1 MRFPGVISQWNILMM
16 KKYSF
21 ELYKEKELDGKI
33 CILLQTFSP
42 ATRPLCMLSYQVVDG
57 RYKYKSEK
65 SGKIFCFA
73 FTKSLKF
80 WNRKYFIPLYIRF
93 TSPFVKFFFGKNL
106 FCLFRT
112 VQTSQNAIIDWRQR
126 QWWGVLHSPN

>member
-1 MRFPGVISQWNILMM
+1 MM

-57 RYKYKSEK
+57 RYKNGSEK
-65 SGKIFCFA
+65 SLFYFA
-73 FTKSLKF
+73 FTKMVEF
-80 WNRKYFIPLYIRF
+80 
-93 TSPFVKFFFGKNL
+93 
-106 FCLFRT
+106 
-112 VQTSQNAIIDWRQR
+112 
-126 QWWGVLHSPN
+126 